1 MTCFVNEAGS
11 KIGND
16 WRSDRT
22 QSFNRSL
29 FGEAAYLV
37 IRWVNFEKQ
46 LYQSPGQA
54 PAPALMI
61 KDGDTAKTEEEKI
74 AAYRDGRMASTQ
86 GRRQPKAGGN
96 PGNPDRYSPD
106 GWWKGP

>member
-46 LYQSPGQA
+46 SCVMQPVGCLIVSNPSAIGGSYFNQLSAGFCHYVRHPEAAPDLYKFA
-54 PAPALMI
+54 
-61 KDGDTAKTEEEKI
+61 TR
-74 AAYRDGRMASTQ
+74 YRYRSVA
-86 GRRQPKAGGN
+86 R
-96 PGNPDRYSPD
+96 
-106 GWWKGP
+106 